1 MKRANLKLTNALL
14 FPLVLGA
21 SGLTGC
27 NSSADIFS
35 EFAVEGVSIDG
46 ARLSIGSTTR
56 TEVFFETKLF
66 PDGEPKGLEVVA
78 MLTPSLSYVEGS
90 SRLYDGSTSRSERR
104 TPDRVVRCQDGS
116 IFIVYD
122 FSDSELD
129 GRSLVGDND
138 FGLHFDIKGE
148 RADDDA
154 RVEAAAGE
162 DQEFDCDRSFGAEES
177 DSIVVE

>member
-1 MKRANLKLTNALL
+1 MRLAKTFLY
-14 FPLVLGA
+14 PLCLSA
-21 SGLTGC
+21 AMLSGC
-27 NSSADIFS
+27 NSSIDVFS
-35 EFAVEGVSIDG
+35 EFVVEGVSIDG
-46 ARLSIGSTTR
+46 ARLTIGSSTR

-66 PDGEPKGLEVVA
+66 PDGDPEGLEVVA
-78 MLTPSLSYVEGS
+78 LLTPSLSYVEGS

-116 IFIVYD
+116 TFVAYE
-122 FSDSELD
+122 FSDSELE

-138 FGLHFDIKGE
+138 FGLLFDVEGE
-148 RADDDA
+148 RADNDA

>member
-1 MKRANLKLTNALL
+1 MKASKTIAFQLL
-14 FPLVLGA
+14 LAA
-21 SGLTGC
+21 SILTGC
-27 NSSADIFS
+27 NSSIDIFS
-35 EFAVEGVSIDG
+35 EFVVEGVSIDG

-56 TEVFFETKLF
+56 TEIFFETKLF
-66 PDGEPKGLEVVA
+66 PDGDPEGLEVVA
-78 MLTPSLSYVEGS
+78 LLTPSLSYVEGS

-116 IFIVYD
+116 TFIVYE
-122 FSDSELD
+122 FSDSELE

-138 FGLHFDIKGE
+138 FGLHFDIEGE
-148 RADDDA
+148 RADNDA

-177 DSIVVE
+177 DSILVE